1 MNINTTL
8 RELLSEKEMTIKEV
22 SNLTKIPATTLYS
35 LADKRLD
42 CIRLGVLKKIME
54 ALKIDT
60 EELISAW
67 DEYKDLDLTKEE
79 TIITHF
85 RRLNDVGQYKAIEQ
99 VEMLTKIP
107 EYQKENNK

>member
-1 MNINTTL
+1 MDINTTL
-8 RELLSEKEMTIKEV
+8 RELLSDKGMTIKEV
-22 SNLTKIPATTLYS
+22 ANLTEIPATTLYS

-42 CIRLGVLKKIME
+42 CIRLGVLKKIMA

-67 DEYKDLDLTKEE
+67 DEYKNLDLTKEE
-79 TIITHF
+79 NIITNF
-85 RRLNDVGQYKAIEQ
+85 RHLNDKGQDKAIEQ

-107 EYQKENNK
+107 EYQKKNNE